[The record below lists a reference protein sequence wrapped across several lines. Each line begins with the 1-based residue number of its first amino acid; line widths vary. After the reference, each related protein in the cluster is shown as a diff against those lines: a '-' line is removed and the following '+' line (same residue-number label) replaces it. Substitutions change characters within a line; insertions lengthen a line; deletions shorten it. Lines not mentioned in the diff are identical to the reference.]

1 MNMTTDKLL
10 ARSTLKCVR
19 VENYSNLIISYR
31 NIYKRILVPAT
42 YMDEII
48 SKNYTCYYFPS

>member
-10 ARSTLKCVR
+10 ARSTLKPVR
-19 VENYSNLIISYR
+19 VENYSNLIILYR
-31 NIYKRILVPAT
+31 AIYKRILVPAT

-48 SKNYTCYYFPS
+48 SRNYTCSYFPS

>member
-1 MNMTTDKLL
+1 MTTDKLL